1 MDADTHK
8 IIEVGQEMR
17 KFQKAYFKNRSQD
30 DLHSAKRLELRFDR
44 LVVELKAGKT
54 DMLPFKD

>member
-8 IIEVGQEMR
+8 VIEVGQERR
-17 KFQKAYFKNRSQD
+17 KFQKAYFKDRLQD

-44 LVVELKAGKT
+44 LLAELKAGKT
-54 DMLPFKD
+54 DMLPFRD